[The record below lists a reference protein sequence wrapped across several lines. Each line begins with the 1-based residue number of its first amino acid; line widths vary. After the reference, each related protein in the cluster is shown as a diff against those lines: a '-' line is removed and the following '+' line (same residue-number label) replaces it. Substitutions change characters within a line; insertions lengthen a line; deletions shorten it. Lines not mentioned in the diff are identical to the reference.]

1 MAASGFTATGAEFW
15 VGTGVLLG
23 VVAVA
28 FAAVWLMFVPI
39 RLEFDR
45 VELTIRYLL
54 GRSRTLPWFELDL
67 YGPSEGVFVLQ
78 FESKTFQIFSAAFS
92 AADWGE
98 LTHFLSTRFPECEAD
113 GWVGSTLVRWRRK

>member
-1 MAASGFTATGAEFW
+1 MRVVSMRPSAWRAGVSLVLPVGGCMAASGFTATGAEFW

-92 AADWGE
+92 
-98 LTHFLSTRFPECEAD
+98 
-113 GWVGSTLVRWRRK
+113 V